1 MEKTVNNAE
10 RFVKITKITGITEDG
25 VINLEMVDGSTFG
38 VAFAPDCESVHI
50 FPPKG
55 VVIKRPV
62 FDYDSGAVR
71 GFAIRKAVE

>member
-1 MEKTVNNAE
+1 MEKTVNNVE
-10 RFVKITKITGITEDG
+10 QFVKIRKITGVGEDG
-25 VINLEMVDGSTFG
+25 VINLEMTDGSIYGAAFVPDSG
-38 VAFAPDCESVHI
+38 VQI

-55 VVIKRPV
+55 VKITRSV

>member
-1 MEKTVNNAE
+1 MEKTVNNVE
-10 RFVKITKITGITEDG
+10 QFVKIKKIANVDEDG
-25 VINLEMVDGSTFG
+25 VINLEMTDGSIFG

-71 GFAIRKAVE
+71 GFAIGKAVE